1 MVCLG
6 EEADEGG
13 GGVSR
18 LVNKTWFLANSDL
31 KLKMIKLVVG
41 GKLIVLLFFFWE
53 GGGVGGELPRIPLLR
68 LNPDP
73 LLTLSTAKT
82 SIIQMTS
89 AVVDH
94 IDTAEGTVN
103 KSDLSTSAKEV
114 IHIDR
119 ASPSTKGSIVEW
131 SSTCDSQ

>member
-53 GGGVGGELPRIPLLR
+53 GGGGWGG
-68 LNPDP
+68 
-73 LLTLSTAKT
+73 
-82 SIIQMTS
+82 
-89 AVVDH
+89 
-94 IDTAEGTVN
+94 
-103 KSDLSTSAKEV
+103 
-114 IHIDR
+114 
-119 ASPSTKGSIVEW
+119 ASPHSPP
-131 SSTCDSQ
+131 